1 MLPLLVRITNTQ
13 TGETEHSAF
22 ASSPV
27 RIGRNQLNE
36 LVLNEPFVSQW
47 HAVVRFDEHK
57 VRYVD
62 LGSTNGTTLA
72 GRRLARHV
80 QVEVDPQS
88 DLRIGPLQLSFARAQ
103 VTPDMYAAPRTTIF
117 SLNTSPGE
125 SSAVTN
131 ATMMFNPN
139 DPATLEQHTMMFTP
153 GAAPP
158 PGMARPTQRD
168 PHPPPSAVDMQ
179 TLFGII
185 ENTKPYYQQYRQ
197 SWTAVLAQLRAQ
209 LERVPGHHRESMV
222 LVLCQQLPQLPKEPE
237 FRQLLRTLDINPAAL
252 GEVDPAEWVAR
263 LGGQESIPPG
273 MQVNTAVAMERVGM
287 LLEAYSQAFV
297 ELRKGYEQFGEEM
310 ALQLVQERNPLHD
323 AQNAKDVLRYVLDWS
338 VDGSARTRELT
349 RAFADLALHQ
359 VALLSGVMEGI
370 RSMLQGVS
378 PQQLSGQ
385 RSPALAKAGGGGL
398 FESIFNSRKASL
410 WKSYVDRH
418 QSLVEED
425 RFSREVFGRNFARA
439 YFMVTGGYLQGA
451 DSGEGQQYG
460 QPPSAPQMP
469 GYGQH

>member
-117 SLNTSPGE
+117 SLNTASAGE
-125 SSAVTN
+125 GSAVTN

-139 DPATLEQHTMMFTP
+139 DPATLEQHTMFLQP
-153 GAAPP
+153 GQAPP
-158 PGMARPTQRD
+158 GGAPRPTTRD
-168 PHPPPSAVDMQ
+168 HPPPSAVDMQ
-179 TLFGII
+179 QLFGII
-185 ENTKPYYQQYRQ
+185 EQTKPYYQQYRQ
-197 SWTAVLAQLRAQ
+197 AWTQVLAQLRAQ
-209 LERVPGHHRESMV
+209 LERVPGPHREAMV

-263 LGGQESIPPG
+263 LGGQDSIPPG

-287 LLEAYSQAFV
+287 LLESFSQAFV

-310 ALQLVQERNPLHD
+310 ALQLVQDRNPLHD

-338 VDGSARTRELT
+338 VDGSERTRELT

-370 RSMLQGVS
+370 RSMLHGVS

-385 RSPALAKAGGGGL
+385 RTPALAKAGGGGFL
-398 FESIFNSRKASL
+398 ESIFNARKAGL

-418 QSLVEED
+418 QGLVEED

-439 YFMVTGGYLQGA
+439 YFMVTGGHLQGQDPA
-451 DSGEGQQYG
+451 EGQYG
-460 QPPSAPQMP
+460 QAPSAPHMP
-469 GYGQH
+469 GYGH